1 MSSDYDCRY
10 MEMSSLTYIA
20 GFSAKFLFQA
30 IYHSF
35 SEKQPKCKLCVS
47 KYEMVQNIQCL
58 CKAKLQY
65 LVFNNFEKSRLLCRV
80 YSSILINISS
90 QYFR

>member
-1 MSSDYDCRY
+1 MSSDYNCRY

-35 SEKQPKCKLCVS
+35 SEKQPKCKFCVS
-47 KYEMVQNIQCL
+47 KYEMVQNHSMFVQSETS
-58 CKAKLQY
+58 
-65 LVFNNFEKSRLLCRV
+65 VPGV
-80 YSSILINISS
+80 
-90 QYFR
+90 